1 MKKRVGI
8 LTAGG
13 DCPGLNATIRG
24 VAKALYVRMGENVE
38 IIGILNGYHGL
49 INGDYKKMQPDD
61 FRGLLTLGGTI
72 LGTKRT
78 PFKMMQVIEED
89 KIDKVA
95 AMKKTYNDLKLDCL
109 LCLGGNGTHKTA
121 NLLSKEGLNIIGLPK
136 TIDNDIYGTD
146 VTFGFHTAVDIA
158 TDVIDRIH
166 TTAGSHSRVMC
177 IEIMGNKAG
186 WLTLYAGIAGGADI
200 ILLPELPYDID
211 RVCAAVERR
220 AKNGSNFSIIAVA
233 EGALNAEEA
242 RMKRKEWTARRAK
255 NGDDRTEE
263 SVLKMIYMYGRSQKE
278 DFASYMSKLNIVP
291 VSINYE
297 FDPNDFEKAHE
308 LDEKA
313 RNNGVYHKGE
323 FEDIKSI
330 VKGIKGY
337 KGHVTIVA
345 GQPITEGFSSP
356 EELAQLI
363 DDFIYQ
369 HYELFPSVLI
379 AAHELGLATADEV
392 ADITA
397 EEKQKFLERVH
408 AYPQQLQERVL
419 KMYAYPYINQKASLA
434 GTKRHLE
441 PKDAAA

>member
-24 VAKALYVRMGENVE
+24 VAKALYVRMGDNVE

-89 KIDKVA
+89 KVDKVA

-146 VTFGFHTAVDIA
+146 VTFGFHTAVEIA
-158 TDVIDRIH
+158 TEVIDRIH

-242 RMKRKEWTARRAK
+242 RMKRKEWTAKRA
-255 NGDDRTEE
+255 E
-263 SVLKMIYMYGRSQKE
+263 
-278 DFASYMSKLNIVP
+278 
-291 VSINYE
+291 
-297 FDPNDFEKAHE
+297 
-308 LDEKA
+308 
-313 RNNGVYHKGE
+313 
-323 FEDIKSI
+323 
-330 VKGIKGY
+330 
-337 KGHVTIVA
+337 A
-345 GQPITEGFSSP
+345 GFG
-356 EELAQLI
+356 
-363 DDFIYQ
+363 
-369 HYELFPSVLI
+369 
-379 AAHELGLATADEV
+379 ATATNRI
-392 ADITA
+392 ATA
-397 EEKQKFLERVH
+397 VQKKTGFETRVCTT
-408 AYPQQLQERVL
+408 AAWWKTAWRTLPAR
-419 KMYAYPYINQKASLA
+419 AATSPKAA
-434 GTKRHLE
+434 TC
-441 PKDAAA
+441 